1 MARVRDYRGLTG
13 IPTVAA
19 QDGGLARYQ
28 LYTQASGIHLAM
40 NTTGTVFTI
49 GLQVTG
55 TASMMTNTPTGRQ
68 GAGTM
73 TLPNDWIQCY
83 GPSGQFFLIPVY
95 LASTGLISN
104 TLVTNFP

>member
-1 MARVRDYRGLTG
+1 MARIRDYRGLTG
-13 IPTVAA
+13 IPTPAV

-28 LYTQASGIHLAM
+28 LYTQAS
-40 NTTGTVFTI
+40 
-49 GLQVTG
+49 
-55 TASMMTNTPTGRQ
+55 ASMMTNTPTGRQ